1 MEIKVC
7 GITSVEQ
14 LEELQ
19 KMGVH
24 YAGLIFNEAS
34 PRNAVEKLKNKLEE
48 VAKLDISLIGVFVDE
63 NEDVIRQRIEEYSLT
78 GIQLHGNETPAFCE
92 RFMETVN
99 VIKAFHI
106 DSDTDIDGITNAYH
120 SSCNFFL
127 FDTASRLPGG
137 SGIKFDWD
145 LLEKAPVDKL
155 FFLSGG
161 IGPEDAEKIA
171 HFYHPFLYAIDI
183 NSLFETSP
191 GVKDIDRIKKF
202 ITGITDATSDPEVFI
217 SLKSD

>member
-7 GITSVEQ
+7 GVTSVEQ
-14 LEELQ
+14 LKALQ
-19 KMGVH
+19 DLDVH

-34 PRNAVEKLKNKLEE
+34 PRNATEKLKGKSAE
-48 VAKLDISLIGVFVDE
+48 VAKLDISRIGVFVDE
-63 NEDVIRQRIEEYSLT
+63 DESVIRQRIAEYSLT
-78 GIQLHGNETPAFCE
+78 GIQLHGNETPSFCE

-106 DSDTDIDGITNAYH
+106 DSDTDIDGVTNAYH
-120 SSCNFFL
+120 NSCNFFL
-127 FDTASRLPGG
+127 FDTASRTPGG

-161 IGPEDAEKIA
+161 IGPQDADKIA
-171 HFYHPFLYAIDI
+171 HFYHPFLYAVDI

-191 GVKDIDRIKKF
+191 GVKDIELVKKF
-202 ITGITDATSDPEVFI
+202 INDIADATTDPEVFI